1 MMCYQNNNL
10 RVLLSVFVLLI
21 LQTATI
27 MAMTN
32 YAGTY
37 KITQLVDA
45 TSGEVPL
52 PNTIQQNRFKVQIQ
66 PNGSEENSYSLSMVI
81 GNSMGG
87 YLTVVSGSGE
97 NDSVTI
103 GPIRSTKMMPSE
115 DVYRV
120 EAAVINIVPAT
131 NSISLSSDGL
141 LVLDGPKGSLSCV
154 RE

>member
-1 MMCYQNNNL
+1 M
-10 RVLLSVFVLLI
+10 SVFVLLI

>member
-1 MMCYQNNNL
+1 MCYQNNNL